1 MRVINGGRT
10 SAAKDGR
17 GGHVGLLRAHKPIA
31 RTDVA
36 ALEAQL
42 ENAKQVAALLRAELS
57 DMRAQRDKWRTRAEE
72 NRLAIFRAIA
82 SRAQPWW
89 RPS

>member
-10 SAAKDGR
+10 AAAKDER
-17 GGHVGLLRAHKPIA
+17 GGHVGPHRAHKTIA

-36 ALEAQL
+36 AIEAQL
-42 ENAKQVAALLRAELS
+42 EDAKQVAALLRAELA
-57 DMRAQRDKWRTRAEE
+57 DMRAQRDKWRARAEE

-89 RPS
+89 RPT